1 VEADHV
7 FTGLPVADLD
17 AALAWYER
25 LLGRAPDMAPNDDE
39 RCWRL
44 AETAW
49 IYVVRDAA
57 RAGNG
62 LATILVGDLAAFTAE
77 TATRGIDA
85 GEVEQRPGLF
95 RRCVLED
102 PAGNRLAVA
111 EPLPA
116 ERD

>member
-1 VEADHV
+1 
-7 FTGLPVADLD
+7 
-17 AALAWYER
+17 
-25 LLGRAPDMAPNDDE
+25 MAPNDDE

-49 IYVVRDAA
+49 VYVVRDAV
-57 RAGNG
+57 RAGKG
-62 LATILVGDLAAFTAE
+62 LVTLLVGDLAAFTAE
-77 TATRGIDA
+77 IATRGIDA
-85 GEVEQRPGLF
+85 GAVEERPGLF

-116 ERD
+116 D